1 MNCNVLRWIEMVE
14 NGEIQACKDQHQ
26 LVDYVRHCFETEDIY
41 TDDEQLE
48 KYLGLSKYFPY
59 ERVFEWEKFCIA
71 LHLCTFKKSNKR
83 PRWPHLFLLIG
94 RGAGK
99 DGFIALESYDVI
111 SPYNPIPLYDV
122 DICAYAEEQ
131 AMRPVNDVL
140 EVLDDSKNYK
150 KLKKHFKWTKE
161 YVKGIKNR
169 GVMKGRTNNP
179 KSKEGMRSGLIVF
192 NEIHLYES
200 YANIKVF
207 TSGLGKRPHP
217 RILYATTNG
226 DVRGGPLD
234 DLLSRGVEILTTKT
248 KDRGL
253 LPFICRLDSK
263 EEADMPEMYEKANP
277 SLPYLPDLMEEIK
290 GEYELWKQNPLSN
303 ADFMTKRMNLPQ
315 SDADIVVTDWENIAA
330 TNRELPDMH
339 GWSCTVGI
347 DYAMINDWASVN
359 FHFKRGDERF
369 DINHSWL
376 CLKSKELFRIKAP
389 WREWAEAGY
398 ITLVDD
404 VEINPDLL
412 CEYIADKAQLY
423 QIVMLAIDN
432 FRYALMESSLRKIG
446 FSAKEHKN
454 VKLTRPSDI
463 MKVVPSIDSLFNQHN
478 FAWGDNPPLRWA
490 ANNTKLIRSG
500 IKTGEDTGNRVYAKI
515 EPKSRKTDPFMAL
528 VASVI
533 IEEELGDS
541 SVSVYDDIPVIIA

>member
-1 MNCNVLRWIEMVE
+1 MNCNILRWIQMVE
-14 NGEIQACKDQHQ
+14 NGEVPTCKEQHQ
-26 LVDYVRHCFETEDIY
+26 LVAYVRHCFDTEDIY
-41 TDDEQLE
+41 TDDEQLD

-59 ERVFEWEKFCIA
+59 ERVFEWENFCIA

-83 PRWPHLFLLIG
+83 PRWPHLLLLIG

-99 DGFIALESYDVI
+99 DGFIALESFDLI
-111 SPYNPIPLYDV
+111 SPYNPIRLYDV

-131 AMRPVNDVL
+131 AMRPLNDVL
-140 EVLDDSKNYK
+140 TVLDDTKNYK

-161 YVKGIKNR
+161 YAKGIKTQ
-169 GVMKGRTNNP
+169 GVIKGRTNNP

-192 NEIHLYES
+192 NEIHLYEN

-207 TSGLGKRPHP
+207 MSGLGKKPHP

-226 DVRGGPLD
+226 DVRDGPLD
-234 DLLSRGVEILTTKT
+234 ELLTRSIEILTSKT
-248 KDRGL
+248 KDKGL

-263 EEADMPEMYEKANP
+263 DEADIPEMWPKANP
-277 SLPYLPDLMEEIK
+277 SLPYLPDLLDEIK
-290 GEYELWKQNPLSN
+290 TEYELWKQNPLAN

-315 SDADIVVTDWENIAA
+315 SDADIVVTDWENIEA
-330 TNRELPDMH
+330 TNRELPDML
-339 GWSCTVGI
+339 GWSCTCGI

-359 FHFKRGDERF
+359 LHFKRGDESF

-389 WREWAEAGY
+389 WREWAEAGL
-398 ITLVDD
+398 ITPVDD

-412 CEYIADKAQLY
+412 CEWIADKAQLY
-423 QIVMLAIDN
+423 QITLLAIDN
-432 FRYALMESSLRKIG
+432 FRYALMASSLRKIG

-454 VKLTRPSDI
+454 VKLIRPSDI
-463 MKVVPSIDSLFNQHN
+463 MKVVPTIDSMFNHHN

-490 ANNTKLIRSG
+490 TNNTKLIRSG

-533 IEEELGDS
+533 IEDELGDS
-541 SVSVYDDIPVIIA
+541 SESVYDDIPVIIG